1 MQRFRGGL
9 VFKAHRLLYHSAL
22 GLIVR
27 KKKKKRILPIKP
39 IALEKM
45 GPASASS
52 GFSVE
57 LAVCMGVDLDDIF
70 FLSVYITFIIAF
82 GRTYI
87 KNNRLAEMCSGSEEG
102 AYSGLMDL
110 CITQL

>member
-1 MQRFRGGL
+1 LRVGER
-9 VFKAHRLLYHSAL
+9 
-22 GLIVR
+22 
-27 KKKKKRILPIKP
+27 KKKRILPSKP
-39 IALEKM
+39 VAVEKIRS
-45 GPASASS
+45 ASARSGSS
-52 GFSVE
+52 LE
-57 LAVCMGVDLDDIF
+57 LTVCMRVDLDDIF